1 MVIQWDPETGMSLQ
15 KPDAWTRSAV
25 KKFSDQYRTT
35 EVTEQFIEKY
45 NAHMAQDR
53 CIQEEL
59 SALFTG
65 AAPSPAQP
73 EGGK

>member
-1 MVIQWDPETGMSLQ
+1 VKKMVIQWDPETGMSLQ

-53 CIQEEL
+53 
-59 SALFTG
+59 
-65 AAPSPAQP
+65 
-73 EGGK
+73 